1 MAHDISTTNGKPAI
15 AYFGDTPWHGLGTR
29 LEEPA
34 NAELAIQ
41 AAGLD
46 YQVELQE
53 MTTPRGSVVPGRKA
67 VVRSD
72 TDDVLGVVSDSYT
85 TIQNHECFSF
95 LDSIVSA
102 GELKYHT
109 AGALGKGEKVW
120 MLAKLPGEI
129 RLKDSEDVTEQYLLL
144 SNSHDGRSALR
155 VFFTPIRV
163 VCANTLGAAER
174 RGQGSGVSIV
184 HKGDIRSRAAEARD
198 LLGLASKFYSQT
210 AELANVLASYYP
222 TKNEL
227 DRYFEQLYPDRDA
240 GSSARAKNVRAQLM
254 HLFEHGRGQQI
265 PETRLTAWSAFNAVT
280 EFVDHYRSCRGDSE
294 LSRRAN
300 RLNSAWFGSGVELK
314 AQAWA
319 AALDMAI

>member
-46 YQVELQE
+46 YQVELQD
-53 MTTPRGSVVPGRKA
+53 MTTPRGSLVPGRKA

-174 RGQGSGVSIV
+174 RGQGSGV
-184 HKGDIRSRAAEARD
+184 GQ
-198 LLGLASKFYSQT
+198 AS
-210 AELANVLASYYP
+210 
-222 TKNEL
+222 
-227 DRYFEQLYPDRDA
+227 
-240 GSSARAKNVRAQLM
+240 
-254 HLFEHGRGQQI
+254 
-265 PETRLTAWSAFNAVT
+265 
-280 EFVDHYRSCRGDSE
+280 
-294 LSRRAN
+294 
-300 RLNSAWFGSGVELK
+300 LK
-314 AQAWA
+314 PS
-319 AALDMAI
+319 